1 MPTKMNHVKLNPN
14 VTLRQVVAGVLLVL
28 SFILFLTGW
37 ATVGDSSDRRDLK
50 RSARQ
55 MIEELEEYKDD
66 MDDLQDRL
74 DREGIDVK
82 AKTFYRDVIGFM
94 KTFKDGAISVGE
106 LGKICRVGG
115 KYADAADSIT
125 YWMDLSDY
133 SGALKAGGVIFTLLF
148 IGVIALFLLALYL
161 GYMRKGTAPIP
172 YTAAILI
179 SFVLMGLL
187 ILAANSE
194 LESYTNDALFH
205 YTATAVLSLLTAI
218 AGCVCWFAVPAKE
231 LFTAAAGAPQG
242 GYQPGRNYS
251 GAPQGGYQP
260 GNYSGA
266 PQGGYQPGNY
276 GGAAQGGYQPGN
288 YGAPQGGYQPGG
300 YGGAPQGGYQPGNY
314 GGAPQGGYQ
323 PGGYGGAAQGGY
335 QPGNYGG
342 AAQGGYQPGNYG
354 GAAQGGYQPGN
365 YGAPQGGYQPGGYGS
380 APQGGYQ
387 PGNYGAPQGSYNAP
401 QGGYQPGGY
410 SGAPQNGNAPA
421 PAENASSGAS
431 DLDDKTLFVGQD
443 L

>member
-161 GYMRKGTAPIP
+161 GYMRKGAAPIP

-194 LESYTNDALFH
+194 LENYTNDALFH

-276 GGAAQGGYQPGN
+276 G
-288 YGAPQGGYQPGG
+288 
-300 YGGAPQGGYQPGNY
+300 
-314 GGAPQGGYQ
+314 
-323 PGGYGGAAQGGY
+323 
-335 QPGNYGG
+335 
-342 AAQGGYQPGNYG
+342 
-354 GAAQGGYQPGN
+354 
-365 YGAPQGGYQPGGYGS
+365 APQGGYQPGGYGS
-380 APQGGYQ
+380 APQGGCQ

>member
-94 KTFKDGAISVGE
+94 KTYKDGAISVGE

-161 GYMRKGTAPIP
+161 GYMRKGAAPIP

-231 LFTAAAGAPQG
+231 LFTAAAGAPQS

-260 GNYSGA
+260 GNYSAPQGGYQPGNYGA

-276 GGAAQGGYQPGN
+276 G
-288 YGAPQGGYQPGG
+288 APRGGYQPGG

-314 GGAPQGGYQ
+314 GGTPQGGYQ

-335 QPGNYGG
+335 QPGNYG
-342 AAQGGYQPGNYG
+342 
-354 GAAQGGYQPGN
+354 
-365 YGAPQGGYQPGGYGS
+365 S

-387 PGNYGAPQGSYNAP
+387 PGNYGAP